1 MQQESYSAPETEVL
15 ESVKDLL
22 DTGREG
28 VLATITTVEGSAY
41 RRPGAK
47 MVIPV
52 DGDGVGSITA
62 GCLEDEVLALA
73 ESVLAD
79 GTPRVETFD
88 LMNDDDVWGLGVGCN
103 GIIDILLEPITAE
116 YRPVLDAYE
125 ANDPV
130 GVATVLSSDSEATEQ
145 WTRVY
150 CPAGEPRSVTGGTIA
165 EGILDAVVEAC
176 EQARQQDV
184 STTLEIEG
192 NSGTVEDASGTVEDA
207 TGTVEVFVDGI
218 SPPPTLLLFGTGHD
232 IDPLVELGKQNG
244 FRVTVVGYRGAA
256 FSDDRF
262 ERADTVIS
270 TSPRDIARDVP
281 IPENAY
287 AVVATHNFIDD
298 RLTIDELVTTQV
310 EYIGLMGP
318 RERFEE
324 MLDAFEDE
332 GRTLSQTELQTV
344 YTPVGLNLGG
354 GSPQQIAT
362 SIISEVLAVANDR
375 EPVHLTEREGP
386 IHDRISLS

>member
-28 VLATITTVEGSAY
+28 VLATITSVEGSAY

-103 GIIDILLEPITAE
+103 GIIDILLEPISAE
-116 YRPVLDAYE
+116 YRTVLDAYE
-125 ANDPV
+125 ANDSV

-150 CPAGEPRSVTGGTIA
+150 CPAGEPPSVSRGTIA
-165 EGILDAVVEAC
+165 EGTLDAVADAC
-176 EQARQQDV
+176 EQARRQDV

-192 NSGTVEDASGTVEDA
+192 DS
-207 TGTVEVFVDGI
+207 GTVEVFVEGI

-256 FSDDRF
+256 FSEDRF

-270 TSPRDIARDVP
+270 TSPRDIERDVP
-281 IPENAY
+281 IPEEAY

-298 RLTIDELVTTQV
+298 RMTIDELVTTQV
-310 EYIGLMGP
+310 EYVGLMGP

-324 MLDAFEDE
+324 MLDAFEDK
-332 GRTLSQTELQTV
+332 GRTLSQTELQKV

-362 SIISEVLAVANDR
+362 SIISEVLAVSNDR